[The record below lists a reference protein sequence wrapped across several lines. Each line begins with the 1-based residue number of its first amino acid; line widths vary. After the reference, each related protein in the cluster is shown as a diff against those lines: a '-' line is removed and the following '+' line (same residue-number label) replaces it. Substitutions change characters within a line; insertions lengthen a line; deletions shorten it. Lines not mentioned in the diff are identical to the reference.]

1 MTTNLSERAR
11 RYLARYQQ
19 IYEALVEG
27 MTSPKLTQSIS
38 HNFIVQMIPHHRA
51 AIEMSRNVLKYTI
64 NRPLRRIAEGIITE
78 QTQSIADMQ
87 AILSTCADQRNTT
100 QEVEAYQAKTEQI
113 MREMFEGMRTTP
125 RINRIDVD
133 FMREMIPH
141 HEGAI
146 RMSENALQYPICP
159 GLIPI
164 LNAIIESQEKGVR
177 QMNALLQ
184 QSESRP

>member
-1 MTTNLSERAR
+1 MTNNLSERAR

-87 AILSTCADQRNTT
+87 EILSTCADQRNTT

-113 MREMFEGMRTTP
+113 MREMFEGMRTAP
-125 RINRIDVD
+125 RTNRIDVD